1 MDLGG
6 LIVKKASHLV
16 IFTIIFFMFTSVSFA
31 RAGGGG
37 GGSGGGSGGSGGG
50 SGSHGSSSRAE
61 SVNPISGAITMV
73 VMTTSMII
81 MQRTN
86 NILCS
91 LKIIKKEKKCK
102 QVLNELRVNDSNYEL
117 DKINKDVEA
126 TFYIMQ
132 KAWTEMDQ
140 DIAINYSTEKL
151 YNNHKT
157 KLEWMKVRNE
167 RNILKKV
174 KLLSIRVFGME
185 VDKVE
190 NTRSIWVAI
199 KGSMIDYTEKDKKI
213 FEGNKHIPAS
223 FTEYWKFNNVND
235 RWILDEIKQSG
246 DISELEEVSI
256 IEV

>member
-1 MDLGG
+1 M
-6 LIVKKASHLV
+6 KKASHLV

-37 GGSGGGSGGSGGG
+37 GGSGGGSGG

-126 TFYIMQ
+126 TFYIM
-132 KAWTEMDQ
+132 
-140 DIAINYSTEKL
+140 
-151 YNNHKT
+151 
-157 KLEWMKVRNE
+157 
-167 RNILKKV
+167 
-174 KLLSIRVFGME
+174 
-185 VDKVE
+185 
-190 NTRSIWVAI
+190 
-199 KGSMIDYTEKDKKI
+199 
-213 FEGNKHIPAS
+213 
-223 FTEYWKFNNVND
+223 
-235 RWILDEIKQSG
+235 
-246 DISELEEVSI
+246 
-256 IEV
+256 

>member
-31 RAGGGG
+31 RAGGG

-140 DIAINYSTEKL
+140 DIAIYYSTEKL

-157 KLEWMKVRNE
+157 KLEWMKVRSE

-174 KLLSIRVFGME
+174 KKFL
-185 VDKVE
+185 KVI
-190 NTRSIWVAI
+190 NIFLHHLQNI
-199 KGSMIDYTEKDKKI
+199 GSLIM
-213 FEGNKHIPAS
+213 
-223 FTEYWKFNNVND
+223 
-235 RWILDEIKQSG
+235 
-246 DISELEEVSI
+246 
-256 IEV
+256 